1 MGEDTG
7 GICMYTVVVAD
18 DEKELR
24 TALIRNVNWA
34 EIGFQ
39 LVGEAEN
46 GAEALELVEK
56 LEPDLLLTDIKM
68 PFLSG
73 IELAR
78 QVREVKPATQIA
90 FLSGYD
96 DFSYAQQAI
105 QYNIISYILKPVS
118 AAEINEELINIK
130 NKIDEKYKE
139 FTTHNQTQEQLKAA
153 EFLLPLMLDGFRG
166 SLSEKQQEG
175 ILENA
180 VRFGILNAKN
190 SELRYAVT
198 VVEIFD
204 EDGENITE
212 PANVNAVD
220 TILKKYVKHMSFYI
234 EGKVVSLLVATGAG
248 FDKYLHILTEEIAQS
263 VHRIMKKVCV
273 IGISR
278 AVEKLE
284 NVHESYIEAVNA
296 VGYSKRN
303 GNGIQ
308 FISDIERADEYDVEG
323 MKSFSND
330 VESLIRG
337 GTCLELENYLNNTFD
352 KMMEAHVSI
361 TTMNFVMVQMILAVF
376 QIVYAVADHDML
388 QELQKQNPLSSRI
401 AYEDFSKLKKKYIG
415 FCLTAQ
421 KIIAEQRKKSS
432 ALICDKAL
440 KLIETRYMDPDISLV
455 SISTEIA
462 VSPNYLSA
470 LIKKSTGSTFTDILT
485 KKRIT
490 IAKEMILCTSMKVRE
505 ISERC
510 GYNDQHYF
518 SYCFKRVV
526 GISPNACRREYEER
540 MAEA

>member
-68 PFLSG
+68 PFVSG

-130 NKIDEKYKE
+130 NKIDEKYRE

-204 EDGENITE
+204 ESGENITE

-330 VESLIRG
+330 VEVLIRG

-352 KMMEAHVSI
+352 KMVEAHVSI

-401 AYEDFSKLKKKYIG
+401 AYEDFSKLKKKYID

-470 LIKKSTGSTFTDILT
+470 LIKKSTGNTFTDILT
-485 KKRIT
+485 QKRIT

-505 ISERC
+505 ISEKC

-526 GISPNACRREYEER
+526 GISPNACRREHEER
-540 MAEA
+540 MGEA

>member
-24 TALIRNVNWA
+24 KALIRNVNWA

-505 ISERC
+505 ISEKC

>member
-166 SLSEKQQEG
+166 SLSERQQEG

-505 ISERC
+505 ISEKC

>member
-24 TALIRNVNWA
+24 KALIRNVNWA

-118 AAEINEELINIK
+118 AVEINEELINIK

-139 FTTHNQTQEQLKAA
+139 FTAHNQTQEQLKAA

-485 KKRIT
+485 QKRIT

-505 ISERC
+505 ISEKC

>member
-1 MGEDTG
+1 
-7 GICMYTVVVAD
+7 MYTVVVAD

-24 TALIRNVNWA
+24 KALIRNVNWA

-139 FTTHNQTQEQLKAA
+139 FTAHNQTQEQLKAA

-376 QIVYAVADHDML
+376 QIVYAVADYDML

-505 ISERC
+505 ISEKC

>member
-24 TALIRNVNWA
+24 KALIRNVNWA

-139 FTTHNQTQEQLKAA
+139 FTAHNQTQEQLKAA
-153 EFLLPLMLDGFRG
+153 EFLLPLMLDGFQG

-505 ISERC
+505 ISEKC

>member
-24 TALIRNVNWA
+24 KALIRNVNWA

-139 FTTHNQTQEQLKAA
+139 FTAHNQTQEQLKAA

-505 ISERC
+505 ISEKC

>member
-24 TALIRNVNWA
+24 KALIRNVNWA

-284 NVHESYIEAVNA
+284 NVHESYIEAVNT

-505 ISERC
+505 ISEKC

>member
-24 TALIRNVNWA
+24 KALIRNVNWA

-118 AAEINEELINIK
+118 AVEINEELINIK

-139 FTTHNQTQEQLKAA
+139 FTAHNQTQEQLKAA

-505 ISERC
+505 ISEKC

>member
-24 TALIRNVNWA
+24 KALIRNVNWA

-139 FTTHNQTQEQLKAA
+139 FTAHNQTQEQLKAA

-376 QIVYAVADHDML
+376 QIVYAVADYDML

-505 ISERC
+505 ISEKC